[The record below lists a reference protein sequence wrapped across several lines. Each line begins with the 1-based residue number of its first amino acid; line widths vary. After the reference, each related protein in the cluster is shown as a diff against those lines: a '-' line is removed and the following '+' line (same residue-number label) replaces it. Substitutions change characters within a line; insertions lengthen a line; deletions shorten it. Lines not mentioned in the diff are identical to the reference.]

1 MRTKAEISA
10 AVAHDEAT
18 RPLMRAWIDSLDGIH
33 RGLVFCAMRDA
44 AQQAIDA
51 WESERKERAA
61 AEFFS

>member
-1 MRTKAEISA
+1 MRTKAEIA
-10 AVAHDEAT
+10 AAAAHDEAT
-18 RPLMRAWIDSLDGIH
+18 RPLMRNWIDSLDGIH

-51 WESERKERAA
+51 WEAERQERVA